1 MPSILQIVSVIP
13 GLFALV
19 HSQGL
24 ITKAQGTTG
33 SVASTG
39 LQVSLT
45 GNDAN
50 VINQTEIVENITNE
64 CGRTLLAG
72 NIDIGQ
78 NTETLLAN
86 KSITSATK
94 GGTVTVTIDQVN
106 AAGAGPYTCDIDL
119 TSNADGSSGQ
129 TALNVTEST
138 ATSTTGDITLTLTMP
153 TDLACVGGNRCR
165 LII

>member
-1 MPSILQIVSVIP
+1 MPSLLRILLVIP

-19 HSQGL
+19 HSQGV

-45 GNDAN
+45 GTDAN
-50 VINQTEIVENITNE
+50 IINKTEIVDNITNE

-86 KSITSATK
+86 KSVTSVTK
-94 GGTVTVTIDQVN
+94 GGKVTVTIGQVSS
-106 AAGAGPYTCDIDL
+106 AGAGPYTCDIDL
-119 TSNADGSSGQ
+119 TSNSDGSTGQ

-138 ATSTTGDITLTLTMP
+138 TTSTTGAITLTLTMP
-153 TDLACVGGNRCR
+153 TDLACVGGS
-165 LII
+165 